1 MDDAVQPEPRKD
13 RCSCSVPHLME
24 QRLGRTRELES
35 TCHTRHIRANNAR
48 DFRPKSPMKLKWL
61 ALFALVTA
69 RHLSAQSSSP
79 PSPPSAP
86 TIRVAFWNIQWFPGR
101 HPNASPIAEQRQI
114 TAVQRDMR
122 MIDADVIGIE
132 EARDFSKAAIA
143 VASRPGFKVDVCS
156 NFPPRED
163 QNVAQQ
169 VAIAS
174 RLTPISAWVEL
185 WKRNGALLPP
195 RGFAFAVYQIAPG
208 RLLFVY
214 AVHLKSNRGE
224 ISEDIA
230 IREESMRQL
239 NAHMEA
245 MNRAYGRL
253 GLITWMVGGDFNTSL
268 DDSRF
273 QTETT
278 ARGLIGT
285 GFSWC
290 WQNVPQ
296 SERVTLPPDK
306 FFPSACFDHIFFR
319 NARLMSAR
327 VVSTSR
333 QSSDH
338 RAIVAAFE
346 LAP

>member
-1 MDDAVQPEPRKD
+1 MRAT
-13 RCSCSVPHLME
+13 CS
-24 QRLGRTRELES
+24 REVL
-35 TCHTRHIRANNAR
+35 
-48 DFRPKSPMKLKWL
+48 MKLKWL
-61 ALFALVTA
+61 ALFALVTV

-79 PSPPSAP
+79 PSPPSPPSAP
-86 TIRVAFWNIQWFPGR
+86 AICVAFWNIQWFPGR
-101 HPNASPIAEQRQI
+101 HPDASPIAEQRQI

-174 RLTPISAWVEL
+174 RLTPMSAWAEM
-185 WKRNGALLPP
+185 WKHNGALLPP
-195 RGFAFAVYQIAPG
+195 RGFAFAVYQFGPG
-208 RLLFVY
+208 RLLLVY

-224 ISEDIA
+224 IAEDIA
-230 IREESMRQL
+230 IRQESMRQL

-253 GLITWMVGGDFNTSL
+253 GLITWIIGGDFNTSL
-268 DDSRF
+268 DDPRF
-273 QTETT
+273 QRETT
-278 ARGLIGT
+278 ARRLIGA

-306 FFPSACFDHIFFR
+306 FFPAACFDHIFFR
-319 NARLMSAR
+319 NARLISSR
-327 VVSTSR
+327 VVPTSK

-338 RAIVAAFE
+338 RAIVAALE
-346 LAP
+346 PAP